1 MSARD
6 KVIELIKSDDPFAA
20 LYGMSPLEFRH
31 MLSLALKEQHQITR
45 HACAEEV
52 LKARALQGDLVG
64 ACINTQA
71 TNDLVGLLN
80 RKAGANG

>member
-6 KVIELIKSDDPFAA
+6 DVIELIKAEHPFVT
-20 LYGMSPLEFRH
+20 LCGMSPLEFRH
-31 MLSLALKEQHQITR
+31 MLSLALKEQDQITR

-80 RKAGANG
+80 RKAGANE

>member
-6 KVIELIKSDDPFAA
+6 DVIELIKSDHPFVT
-20 LYGMSPLEFRH
+20 LCGMSPLEFRH
-31 MLSLALKEQHQITR
+31 MLSLALKEQDQITR

-80 RKAGANG
+80 RKAGANE